1 MISLT
6 FNGSLWDFNVGLTD
20 GVTGVFCIN
29 SFSSLIVKILSL
41 LERKQWDISLWAS
54 MPLHLIHAQSY
65 LLMYIYCNIWQVTVC
80 ASVPDCKLLLVG
92 SKSSFIQVHKIQH
105 TRFQVCNILM
115 YLQYVET
122 SSLLLCTLIRT
133 DIWLNAFPN
142 VVQWCNAVVR
152 LELSNKRSM
161 ATMDTDASRYVY
173 RYVSVIQSRSLV
185 CA

>member
-1 MISLT
+1 
-6 FNGSLWDFNVGLTD
+6 
-20 GVTGVFCIN
+20 
-29 SFSSLIVKILSL
+29 
-41 LERKQWDISLWAS
+41 
-54 MPLHLIHAQSY
+54 
-65 LLMYIYCNIWQVTVC
+65 
-80 ASVPDCKLLLVG
+80 
-92 SKSSFIQVHKIQH
+92 
-105 TRFQVCNILM
+105 M